1 METFLLKSSISLVI
15 LYPFY
20 QVILRYETNH
30 QLKRIIGMACLFFS
44 IGFLL
49 IPTES
54 LFNSREYSSTI
65 YTVVRESVDFQEN
78 LSSIITDSTVS
89 IYFMIYIIGV
99 GVFSLRSL
107 LGLATL
113 LLFYFKSQK
122 YHRWGF
128 KVVSVNKEIS
138 PFTFFNILFVGNHNL
153 EDEDM
158 NTLLVHE
165 QVHRDQFHSID
176 SLILEVLTIIYWFNP
191 IIWFFQKD
199 IRAQHEYLAD
209 EQVIK
214 KGVDILD
221 YQHMLFHVRTGISI
235 RLVNYFS
242 SKTSLTKRFKMM
254 TTTNK
259 NTKISSYRALM
270 FLPLM
275 ALILTISSFSE
286 IYTSTQ
292 PDKLAVYEQGSPAMY
307 KTIGKNIKYPQ
318 SARKINSQGVVYISF
333 SVNNNGEVENVKPER
348 RDGNL
353 LETVVVIGYGAISEN
368 PEQITEVNETLKE
381 EAVRVVESLGKF
393 KPAQKDGKSVSSE
406 LTIPIEFKLR
416 E

>member
-1 METFLLKSSISLVI
+1 MEAYLLKSSISLVI
-15 LYPFY
+15 LYTLY

-30 QLKRIIGMACLFFS
+30 QIKRIIGMACLFFS

-49 IPTES
+49 IPTEN
-54 LFNSREYSSTI
+54 LFNPRKYSSTI
-65 YTVVRESVDFQEN
+65 YTVVKESVDFQEN
-78 LSSIITDSTVS
+78 LSTIITESTVS

-113 LLFYFKSQK
+113 ILFYFKSQK

-138 PFTFFNILFVGNHNL
+138 PFTFFNVLFVGNHNL
-153 EDEDM
+153 EDDDM

-165 QVHRDQFHSID
+165 QVHRNQFHSID
-176 SLILEVLTIIYWFNP
+176 SIVLEVLTIIYWFNP
-191 IIWFFQKD
+191 IIWLFQKD

-221 YQHMLFHVRTGISI
+221 YQHMLFQVRTGISI
-235 RLVNYFS
+235 RLVNYLS
-242 SKTSLTKRFKMM
+242 SKTSLTKRFNMM
-254 TTTNK
+254 TITNK
-259 NTKISSYRALM
+259 NTKSSYFRALM

-286 IYTSTQ
+286 IYNSTQ

-333 SVNNNGEVENVKPER
+333 SVNSNGEVENVKPER

-353 LETVVVIGYGAISEN
+353 LETVVVIGYGSIAKNQE
-368 PEQITEVNETLKE
+368 EITEANETLKE
-381 EAVRVVESLGKF
+381 EAIRVVKNLGKF
-393 KPAQKDGKSVSSE
+393 IPAQKNDKPISSD

-416 E
+416 D